1 MRLQLISAIALGQ
14 RKQRKSVTDALGRLT
29 NVFEDPSGLNYQT
42 SYTYDVLND
51 LTQVSQGSQT
61 RTFVYDSLKR
71 LTSATNPENGSA
83 GYTYDNNGNLLT
95 RTDARGV
102 VTTIAYDVLNRP
114 TAKTYS
120 DGTPNIAYFYDSQS
134 LPAGAPTFNRGYST
148 GRLVA
153 VTYGGG
159 SAGNYVGFDALGR
172 TLRKYQQT
180 DSVNYLIEAAYSGS
194 SMTRENYPSVPG
206 ASDRRSVTYTPD
218 AAGRL
223 ASLNSNATTYAPAAS
238 VSSIGYA
245 SHNALNTETY
255 GNSLIHAIS
264 YNNRLQ
270 ANEIKLGTSGA
281 PTSALDLTY
290 NYGTTNNNGNVQS
303 LTYAGGG
310 LSYTQNFGYDSLN
323 RLTTA
328 NENSGAS
335 WSQTNGYDQYGNRW
349 IDYGGGVHNLAF
361 STSNNRITTAGF
373 NYDANGNLTNDTI
386 HAYTFDA
393 ENQIKTVAAVNA
405 YTYDGEG
412 QRVRKFVGEN
422 TRFVYGLGGQ
432 LIAEFDGSTGNLKKE
447 YLYGGATLIT
457 IEPTAV
463 NSNGTQ
469 YTTSDNLGSARAI
482 TNASGSVVSRHDYM
496 PFGEELCAG
505 TGGRTTGMGFCAGGD
520 TNRKKF
526 TGYERDAE
534 TGLDFAQARYFS
546 STEGRFISAD
556 SLLGS
561 LTNPQ
566 TFNRYSYVLNN
577 PLNSTDPT
585 GHLPVSATGSG
596 PGSWGGFEGPAP
608 GDLPERYEQEIA
620 NIKAVIAENA
630 ARNAANEFAP
640 EHIDDAGHSGE
651 EATGGGEHD
660 PQDSGQQHTTLH
672 ELGHSQDQAT
682 VDPPSFIPTY
692 AQVPPSGTGYYRYG
706 RPDVEWG
713 DARVISELIAFAAN
727 WNRAHPNND
736 IAIGEMSNMYGQ
748 TVRPHGH
755 HLLGLRVDIRP
766 MRTDGNHQPVTWRD
780 AAYSQNLTRQWING
794 LGALRGYSSI
804 LFNDPVLIKEGLTFQ
819 HGGHDNHLHV
829 TFRF

>member
-1 MRLQLISAIALGQ
+1 MRPQPVFRALAMLH
-14 RKQRKSVTDALGRLT
+14 TALT
-29 NVFEDPSGLNYQT
+29 
-42 SYTYDVLND
+42 
-51 LTQVSQGSQT
+51 
-61 RTFVYDSLKR
+61 
-71 LTSATNPENGSA
+71 
-83 GYTYDNNGNLLT
+83 
-95 RTDARGV
+95 
-102 VTTIAYDVLNRP
+102 
-114 TAKTYS
+114 
-120 DGTPNIAYFYDSQS
+120 
-134 LPAGAPTFNRGYST
+134 
-148 GRLVA
+148 
-153 VTYGGG
+153 
-159 SAGNYVGFDALGR
+159 
-172 TLRKYQQT
+172 
-180 DSVNYLIEAAYSGS
+180 
-194 SMTRENYPSVPG
+194 
-206 ASDRRSVTYTPD
+206 
-218 AAGRL
+218 
-223 ASLNSNATTYAPAAS
+223 
-238 VSSIGYA
+238 
-245 SHNALNTETY
+245 TETY
-255 GNSLIHAIS
+255 GNALIHAIS

-349 IDYGGGVHNLAF
+349 IHYGGVVANLAF

-373 NYDANGNLTNDTI
+373 SYDANGNLTNDTI
-386 HAYTFDA
+386 HPYTFDA
-393 ENQIKTVAAVNA
+393 ENQIKTVDAVNA

-422 TRFVYGLGGQ
+422 ARFVYGLGGQ

-505 TGGRTTGMGFCAGGD
+505 TGGRTTGMGFCAVGD

-561 LTNPQ
+561 LANPQ

-596 PGSWGGFEGPAP
+596 PGSWGGFECPAP

-630 ARNAANEFAP
+630 ARNAANESAP
-640 EHIDDAGHSGE
+640 EHLDDEVGHSGE
-651 EATGGGEHD
+651 
-660 PQDSGQQHTTLH
+660 
-672 ELGHSQDQAT
+672 QAT
-682 VDPPSFIPTY
+682 APQNPAQADYDPK
-692 AQVPPSGTGYYRYG
+692 
-706 RPDVEWG
+706 
-713 DARVISELIAFAAN
+713 AN
-727 WNRAHPNND
+727 FDTA
-736 IAIGEMSNMYGQ
+736 
-748 TVRPHGH
+748 
-755 HLLGLRVDIRP
+755 
-766 MRTDGNHQPVTWRD
+766 
-780 AAYSQNLTRQWING
+780 AAYKKEVLHTYLTRINECVPIIFG
-794 LGALRGYSSI
+794 KKAKKIGT
-804 LFNDPVLIKEGLTFQ
+804 LTAE
-819 HGGHDNHLHV
+819 NAPA
-829 TFRF
+829 

>member
-1 MRLQLISAIALGQ
+1 
-14 RKQRKSVTDALGRLT
+14 
-29 NVFEDPSGLNYQT
+29 
-42 SYTYDVLND
+42 
-51 LTQVSQGSQT
+51 
-61 RTFVYDSLKR
+61 
-71 LTSATNPENGSA
+71 
-83 GYTYDNNGNLLT
+83 
-95 RTDARGV
+95 
-102 VTTIAYDVLNRP
+102 
-114 TAKTYS
+114 
-120 DGTPNIAYFYDSQS
+120 
-134 LPAGAPTFNRGYST
+134 
-148 GRLVA
+148 
-153 VTYGGG
+153 
-159 SAGNYVGFDALGR
+159 
-172 TLRKYQQT
+172 
-180 DSVNYLIEAAYSGS
+180 
-194 SMTRENYPSVPG
+194 
-206 ASDRRSVTYTPD
+206 
-218 AAGRL
+218 
-223 ASLNSNATTYAPAAS
+223 
-238 VSSIGYA
+238 
-245 SHNALNTETY
+245 
-255 GNSLIHAIS
+255 
-264 YNNRLQ
+264 
-270 ANEIKLGTSGA
+270 
-281 PTSALDLTY
+281 
-290 NYGTTNNNGNVQS
+290 
-303 LTYAGGG
+303 
-310 LSYTQNFGYDSLN
+310 
-323 RLTTA
+323 
-328 NENSGAS
+328 
-335 WSQTNGYDQYGNRW
+335 
-349 IDYGGGVHNLAF
+349 
-361 STSNNRITTAGF
+361 
-373 NYDANGNLTNDTI
+373 
-386 HAYTFDA
+386 
-393 ENQIKTVAAVNA
+393 
-405 YTYDGEG
+405 
-412 QRVRKFVGEN
+412 
-422 TRFVYGLGGQ
+422 
-432 LIAEFDGSTGNLKKE
+432 
-447 YLYGGATLIT
+447 
-457 IEPTAV
+457 
-463 NSNGTQ
+463 
-469 YTTSDNLGSARAI
+469 
-482 TNASGSVVSRHDYM
+482 
-496 PFGEELCAG
+496 
-505 TGGRTTGMGFCAGGD
+505 MGFCAGGD

-630 ARNAANEFAP
+630 ARNAANESAP
-640 EHIDDAGHSGE
+640 EHPDDAGHSGE

-660 PQDSGQQHTTLH
+660 PQDSGQHTTLH

-780 AAYSQNLTRQWING
+780 AAYSQNLTRELING